1 MNADKKPP
9 SAHMSDGGFYICMDF
24 CGPREL
30 GAKVNAPSQRPG
42 ALKGTEGLT
51 AG

>member
-30 GAKVNAPSQRPG
+30 GAKASAPGHWPG
-42 ALKGTEGLT
+42 ALKDAEGLT

>member
-24 CGPREL
+24 CGPQEL
-30 GAKVNAPSQRPG
+30 GSKVNAPGQRPG